1 MGAKHLIKVIK
12 HGNRFKETTHQCEKC
27 NFIFSYDDNYRRTQ
41 KVDIYGNKYL
51 EYTIQCP
58 ECGNI
63 TITGIFVFDE
73 VSE

>member
-1 MGAKHLIKVIK
+1 MIKVIK

-27 NFIFSYDDNYRRTQ
+27 NCIFSYDDNYRRTQ

-51 EYTIQCP
+51 AYTIQCP

-63 TITGIFVFDE
+63 AITEKIKLTDKP
-73 VSE
+73 